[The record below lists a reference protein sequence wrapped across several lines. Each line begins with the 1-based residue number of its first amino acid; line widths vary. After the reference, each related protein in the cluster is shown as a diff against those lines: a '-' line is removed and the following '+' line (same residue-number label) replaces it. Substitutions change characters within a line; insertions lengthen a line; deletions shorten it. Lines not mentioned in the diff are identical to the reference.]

1 MAAGLKQIKARIRSV
16 KNTRK
21 VTKAME
27 LVAGA
32 KMRRAVDR
40 AIGTRQYAQLAWDIA
55 NRLSSSQ
62 SIAAID
68 YLHNFFVPAKDPKKF
83 IVVVYASNRGL
94 CGAYNSNIA
103 KKVARFVKEKGVEN
117 VEVVA
122 VGKRAVTG
130 LSIFGINAK
139 MAYEKDDSA
148 PDASSIVNVA
158 NYVYEEFK
166 AGRADQVL
174 IAYNHFVSSL
184 VQEPAIKPLFP
195 FNREEGVSS
204 TIDELSE
211 KRESPVAAES
221 MQASSLV
228 DYVHDPSK
236 RQVLSYIVPR
246 LGELQLYQALLE
258 SNASE
263 HSARM
268 IAMKN
273 STDAAGEMQENLT
286 LQFNRARQAAITQ
299 EIAEISA
306 GMAAIS

>member
-40 AIGTRQYAQLAWDIA
+40 ALGTRQYAELAWDIA
-55 NRLSSSQ
+55 ARLSASK
-62 SIAAID
+62 SID
-68 YLHNFFVPAKDPKKF
+68 PNEYLHNFFEPVSNPKKF

-103 KKVARFVKEKGVEN
+103 KKVARFVNEKGSEN
-117 VEVVA
+117 VEVIA
-122 VGKRAVTG
+122 IGRRAVTG
-130 LSIFGINAK
+130 LSIFGVNPS

-148 PDASSIVNVA
+148 DEAASMVNVA

-166 AGRADQVL
+166 AERVDQVL
-174 IAYNHFVSSL
+174 MAYNHFVSSL
-184 VQEPAIKPLFP
+184 VQEPVLKSLFP
-195 FNREEGVSS
+195 FNREESVGGD
-204 TIDELSE
+204 IDELSE
-211 KRESPVAAES
+211 RRNAEMVEKIQPS
-221 MQASSLV
+221 ELV

-236 RQVLSYIVPR
+236 RDVLSYMVPR
-246 LGELQLYQALLE
+246 LGVLQLYQALLE

-268 IAMKN
+268 LAMKN
-273 STDAAGEMQENLT
+273 ATDAAGEMQADLT
-286 LQFNRARQAAITQ
+286 LQFNRARQASITQ

-306 GMAAIS
+306 GMAAVT

>member
-1 MAAGLKQIKARIRSV
+1 MAGGMKQIKARIRSV
-16 KNTRK
+16 KNTKK

-40 AIGTRQYAQLAWDIA
+40 ALGTRQYAGLAWDIA
-55 NRLSSSQ
+55 NRLSTSQ
-62 SIAAID
+62 SISPID
-68 YLHNFFVPAKDPKKF
+68 YLHNFFTPAKNPKKF
-83 IVVVYASNRGL
+83 IIVVFASNRGL

-103 KKVARFVKEKGVEN
+103 KKVAKFIKEKGEDQ

-130 LSIFGINAK
+130 LSIFGIKPK

-148 PDASSIVNVA
+148 DDAASVVNVA

-166 AGRADQVL
+166 AEKVDQVL

-184 VQEPAIKPLFP
+184 AQEPVIKPLFP
-195 FNREEGVSS
+195 FEKEAGVGGTIEELTGQ
-204 TIDELSE
+204 
-211 KRESPVAAES
+211 RESVTAVETV
-221 MQASSLV
+221 QASKLV

-268 IAMKN
+268 LAMKN
-273 STDAAGEMQENLT
+273 ATDAAGEMQDDLT
-286 LQFNRARQAAITQ
+286 LQFNRARQASITQ

-306 GMAAIS
+306 GMAAVT